1 LNLNGAAEAI
11 ELTGELTDHLAL
23 HTFDAEST
31 ALAEKAFAYII
42 DRVSRVSG
50 GRLADFPAGNELA
63 AMLDGVINRTG
74 LGSERAF
81 DLFAERVASACV
93 NAEDKRF
100 FAFVGY
106 SPAVSAVLFDAALS
120 AAAVFGTSWL
130 EGAGATAAENQ
141 AIRWLA
147 DLAWMPAS
155 AGGVFLSGGTIAN
168 VNGLA
173 LARHDWRQRNGDSG
187 RRLAIAAT
195 AEVHSSVRVAAKA
208 LEIDLLPVPAD
219 DRGRMTGVALAA
231 ALDST
236 AAEVCGVAAT
246 GGITNLGIVDD
257 LAGIAA
263 VAIDR
268 GLWFH
273 VDAAYGGAAL
283 VSDTARSL
291 FAGIE
296 AADSLV
302 IDPHKWLFA
311 PFDCSALIYREPRK
325 AVAAF
330 TQTAAYI
337 EAFQETD
344 DINPGDLALHLT
356 RRARGLPFWFTLVA
370 HGSAAMTAAV
380 DYVLDLT
387 QQAAARIDA
396 LPYLELLLRPELSV
410 VVFRRSGWGAAQNR
424 AWCAR
429 MLQEG
434 TAMVQPTTFR
444 GESVLRF
451 CFVNPRTTPDDV
463 QLLLDL
469 LAGEAE

>member
-1 LNLNGAAEAI
+1 MTGVLN
-11 ELTGELTDHLAL
+11 DHLAL
-23 HTFDAEST
+23 HRFDAESS
-31 ALAEKAFAYII
+31 ALAERAFAYIL

-50 GRLADFPAGNELA
+50 GRLANFPDGAALA
-63 AMLDGVINRTG
+63 TMLDGAITSSG
-74 LGSERAF
+74 IGSERAF
-81 DLFAERVASACV
+81 SLFTERIASACV
-93 NAEDKRF
+93 NAEDRRF

-120 AAAVFGTSWL
+120 AAAIFGTSWL

-147 DLAWMPAS
+147 DLAGMPDS
-155 AGGVFLSGGTIAN
+155 AGGTFLSGGTIAN

-173 LARHDWRQRNGDSG
+173 LARHDWRQRKGDTG
-187 RRLAIAAT
+187 RRVAIAAT
-195 AEVHSSVRVAAKA
+195 AEVHSSLRTAAKA
-208 LEIDLLPVPAD
+208 LEIDLLEVPAD
-219 DRGRMTGVALAA
+219 DRGRMTGPALGA
-231 ALDST
+231 ALDWTS
-236 AAEVCGVAAT
+236 AEVCGVAAT

-263 VAIDR
+263 VAKAR

-283 VSDTARSL
+283 VSDTARPL

-311 PFDCSALIYREPRK
+311 PFDCSALIYRDPVK

-337 EAFQETD
+337 EAFQESV

-356 RRARGLPFWFTLVA
+356 RRARGLPFWFTLAA
-370 HGSAAMTAAV
+370 HGTTAVAAAV
-380 DYVLDLT
+380 DHVLDLT
-387 QQAAARIDA
+387 QQVATLIDA
-396 LPYLELLLRPELSV
+396 LPCLELVLRPELSV
-410 VVFRRSGWGAAQNR
+410 VIFRRSGWSAAHNR
-424 AWCAR
+424 AWCTR
-429 MLQEG
+429 MLREG
-434 TAMVQPTTFR
+434 VAMVQPTEFR

-451 CFVNPRTTPDDV
+451 CFVNPRTTIEDV